1 MISLSDIPAP
11 LSQDLLTLS
20 LRVLSLLP
28 SSYSTVWK
36 KNISVLISQIEIAD
50 RDLRLSLSH

>member
-36 KNISVLISQIEIAD
+36 KSISVLISQIEIAD